1 MTVLFVSRCLPL
13 PRYFGDRLILAHLLA
28 GLRARGHRL
37 VVAAL
42 TQPGDAAAERAS
54 RETCDRLAT
63 VPERPRAATDYL
75 TRLIRPFPSHPAAC
89 WQPAMWELVARLVDE
104 EAPDVVHFLGGIQVC
119 EYRDAAFGRPRLIT
133 PYESHS
139 LWLDRAVVDAS
150 GLRERLAILPR
161 RVVVRAFERRIYRG
175 FGRTVVLSDADA
187 RALRALD
194 PSLPVVVVPNGV
206 EAPDG
211 VAPLSVREPL
221 VTFVGNFSYEPNR
234 RAAHLLAESILPK
247 VRATVPHARLALIGV
262 HPPPEVGALAGPAVE
277 VTGEVDDVFACL
289 QRARVFVSPLTRG
302 AGMKNKVLEA
312 LAAGTP
318 VVATRQ
324 SLDGLAVDD
333 GVHALPA
340 EGPAELADAA
350 VRVLCDDRLARRLAI
365 HGRRLV
371 LRRHRWPD
379 VVSQYER
386 LYRELVPV

>member
-1 MTVLFVSRCLPL
+1 MTVLFISRCLPL
-13 PRYFGDRLILAHLLA
+13 PRYHGDRLILAHLLA

-37 VVAAL
+37 IVAAL
-42 TQPGDAAAERAS
+42 TQPDDAAAERAS

-63 VPERPRAATDYL
+63 VPERPRTTADYL
-75 TRLIRPFPSHPAAC
+75 ARLIRPFPSDPAAC

-104 EAPDVVHFLGGIQVC
+104 EAPGVVHFFGGIQVC
-119 EYRDAAFGRPRLIT
+119 EYRDAAHGRPRLIT

-139 LWLDRAVVDAS
+139 LWLDRAAADAS
-150 GLRERLAILPR
+150 GVRERLAILPR
-161 RVVVRAFERRIYRG
+161 RLAARAFERRIYQG

-187 RALRALD
+187 RSLRALD
-194 PSLPVVVVPNGV
+194 PSLPVAVVPNGV

-211 VAPLSVREPL
+211 VAPVSAREPL
-221 VTFVGNFSYEPNR
+221 VTFLGNFSYEPNR
-234 RAAHLLAESILPK
+234 RAARLLVESILPK
-247 VRATVPHARLALIGV
+247 VRAAVPHARLALIGV
-262 HPPPEVGALAGPAVE
+262 HAPPEVVALAGPAVE

-324 SLDGLAVDD
+324 SCDGVAVDD
-333 GVHALPA
+333 GVHALLA
-340 EGPAELADAA
+340 EGPAGLAAA
-350 VRVLCDDRLARRLAI
+350 VVRVLCDDRLARRLATD
-365 HGRRLV
+365 GRRLV

-386 LYRELVPV
+386 LYDELVPA